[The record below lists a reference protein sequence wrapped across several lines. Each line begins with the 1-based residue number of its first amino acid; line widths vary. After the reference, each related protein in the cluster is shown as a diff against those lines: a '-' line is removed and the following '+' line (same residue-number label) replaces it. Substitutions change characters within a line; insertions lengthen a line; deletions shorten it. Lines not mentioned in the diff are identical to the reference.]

1 MTTIGDDDIKGARIL
16 IADDEPR
23 IVQVL
28 TTLLERAGYRS
39 ITTTSDSSEVLE
51 LVRTTNPD
59 LLVLDLTMPPP
70 DGYEILE
77 QLQSTIP
84 EDSYFPILVLT
95 ASARPEAK
103 LRSLVLGAKDFVA
116 KPFDMLEV
124 MLRIRM
130 LLHTRLLFRRQERQ
144 NRLR

>member
-1 MTTIGDDDIKGARIL
+1 MTTIGDDEIKEARIL